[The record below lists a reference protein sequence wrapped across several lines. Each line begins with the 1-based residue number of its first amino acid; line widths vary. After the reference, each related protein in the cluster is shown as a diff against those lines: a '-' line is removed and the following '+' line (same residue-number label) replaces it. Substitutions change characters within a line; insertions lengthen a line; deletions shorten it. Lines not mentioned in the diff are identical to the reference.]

1 MTTIEMTAGSIAP
14 ATIEPQELDMLASA
28 IRAGLNTIS
37 SHLQSALRVALQVG
51 EDLLNAQT
59 QVAKGQWGHW
69 LQQNCDLQERT
80 AQLYKQLAEN
90 RELVETSLNIN
101 PDLSIRAARR
111 LIMTPRAKQT
121 CNAVT
126 ARNGNSVATRSVN
139 GISGPNS
146 PRPDLLHLWE
156 KSEPRQQRAVLDSMP
171 RDKLL
176 AILPEGFGLLLAAP
190 AVTNGFKPAL
200 LPDGDDGL
208 GIPAFLDRRPRIST
222 GNGAATNGATP
233 N

>member
-1 MTTIEMTAGSIAP
+1 
-14 ATIEPQELDMLASA
+14 MLASA

-37 SHLQSALRVALQVG
+37 SHMQSALRVALQVG
-51 EDLLNAQT
+51 EDLLKAQAR
-59 QVAKGQWGHW
+59 VAKGQWGSW
-69 LQQNCDLQERT
+69 LRQNCNLQERT

-111 LIMTPRAKQT
+111 LIMTPGPKQT
-121 CNAVT
+121 RNAVT
-126 ARNGNSVATRSVN
+126 ARNGNSVATRSAN

-156 KSEPRQQRAVLDSMP
+156 KSEPRQQRAVLESMP

-176 AILPEGFGLLLAAP
+176 AILPDGIGVVP
-190 AVTNGFKPAL
+190 ASVGPKNGFAAL
-200 LPDGDDGL
+200 PLPNGDDGL
-208 GIPAFLDRRPRIST
+208 SIPAFLDRRPLVSRH
-222 GNGAATNGATP
+222 TNAP
-233 N
+233 A